1 MNVQNNQLNYFNKP
15 SYSQSNNQNQY
26 TNSCNSKG
34 INPYHGGFS
43 KANIINKINIKLP
56 LVNLDSNIEYC
67 NKLVKYKDQLNNN
80 CSEIFNHKAVMAS
93 EALNTTYSDYKQ
105 TINNSNL
112 DHLQNFEKIKS
123 KILDIVNSN
132 SKSKILNNNF
142 KNKEDVLRSLKDNR
156 NELLIYLFKFS
167 FKLPSN
173 IVYSISE
180 FLEKSGPIK
189 VFTFVENN
197 RKIDNEFSLL
207 AINNKPEILNQIS
220 DMKLNISNDMVG
232 ITPNGYFPEAYLNKN
247 KVLITEDNQL
257 MFHNDAIE
265 EKIRCITKD
274 KLKEINDFN
283 TIINNQTIKKEI
295 ALYFITN
302 SNLINAVEN
311 YFKWFYKSNT
321 LNIMYVLPDLYE
333 RPFEF
338 LFTTDVSEIFKKP
351 KEIGFSNT
359 KLFYQNLEFKV
370 NFNEI
375 KVIGALYLPQNTRI
389 YLRDI
394 C

>member
-1 MNVQNNQLNYFNKP
+1 M
-15 SYSQSNNQNQY
+15 SY
-26 TNSCNSKG
+26 
-34 INPYHGGFS
+34 
-43 KANIINKINIKLP
+43 IINKINIKLP

-389 YLRDI
+389 YLRYI

>member
-370 NFNEI
+370 NLNEI

-389 YLRDI
+389 YLRYI

>member
-1 MNVQNNQLNYFNKP
+1 MNVQNNQLKYFNKP

-389 YLRDI
+389 YLRYI

>member
-389 YLRDI
+389 YLRYI

>member
-338 LFTTDVSEIFKKP
+338 LFTTVVSEIFKKP

-389 YLRDI
+389 YLRYI